1 MRVEL
6 ERSSVA
12 NNQNSALSQIHLDP
26 NTSIASQ
33 SPTQD
38 DRDVASQPSSPV
50 LEPEK
55 DKKIPYSV
63 LKGLELKKPLKEMVK
78 YLVRDPT
85 LSTEIQKYKVGS

>member
-33 SPTQD
+33 SPTQGIIMSRAFD
-38 DRDVASQPSSPV
+38 NSLADQ
-50 LEPEK
+50 
-55 DKKIPYSV
+55 
-63 LKGLELKKPLKEMVK
+63 
-78 YLVRDPT
+78 
-85 LSTEIQKYKVGS
+85 TEWYNRSN